1 MYEEFTGFSKVSKTD
16 VDFALHC
23 AGEPGYKSYNLVGK
37 KALAVFKGKNKQEK
51 HTHRLTFPFI
61 SQNWADKSCI
71 SNMKLAFLIITNYKL
86 IITNYKPELKL

>member
-1 MYEEFTGFSKVSKTD
+1 MRNSQ
-16 VDFALHC
+16 ALV
-23 AGEPGYKSYNLVGK
+23 KSAKLMLILPYTVLVNQGISLIISLEK